1 MPIQRE
7 DINYVVKVLEK
18 FFKTTLDER
27 GRIYVPKEIRNR
39 LSIKLGA
46 KIYIKIQGDHL
57 ILYTTRAIRKELTQ
71 RV

>member
-7 DINYVVKVLEK
+7 DINYVVEMLEK
-18 FFKTTLDER
+18 SFKTTLDER
-27 GRIYVPKEIRNR
+27 GRIYMPKEIRKK
-39 LSIKLGA
+39 LPIKRGD

-57 ILYTTRAIRKELTQ
+57 ILYTTRAIRKELMR